1 MRYFCQ
7 LEGGSLRM
15 FMDRATADAYSQAKY
30 QKHSSGG
37 DSGGTCSDVGAS
49 SLGCMFYNEG
59 QLLEVREVKP
69 MGGALSVR
77 VTVRYRRLARDEGN
91 VGVVGPQ
98 LVRVLLTAPTPTEH
112 NRWLEVLRMDMQL
125 GGARRKSILKAAW

>member
-1 MRYFCQ
+1 
-7 LEGGSLRM
+7 
-15 FMDRATADAYSQAKY
+15 
-30 QKHSSGG
+30 
-37 DSGGTCSDVGAS
+37 
-49 SLGCMFYNEG
+49 MFYNEG